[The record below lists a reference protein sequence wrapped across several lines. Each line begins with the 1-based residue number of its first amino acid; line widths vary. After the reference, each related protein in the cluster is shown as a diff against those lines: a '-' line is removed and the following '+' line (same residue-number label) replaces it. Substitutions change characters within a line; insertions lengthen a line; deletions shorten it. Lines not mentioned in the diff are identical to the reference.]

1 MVSEHSSNAFTGDQ
15 VSTPSG
21 QWAQM
26 SEEFPMD
33 YALMRVALAKE
44 STQREADE
52 RLASEVVN
60 AINEQHESA
69 VEQELEAETEVI
81 IDEIP
86 EVIAAADIDPQEI
99 LLQALEV
106 MYAKM
111 DIATYQSFDRDAYV
125 ARRDSSDARITN
137 EIDQKIV
144 DTYQPKPI
152 RIIKGNL
159 NKRQQSSQKIESLL
173 ALYDTTKDA
182 TLAFERTVRNVPSQ
196 LVAIVNELS
205 AANPVAAGE
214 PDEESRQ
221 YESHVQSNTETVIK
235 SAYALGADIARLTA
249 AQAEFTA
256 AYDAFIRS
264 TKYIEGIVK
273 AINQVSDDGEY
284 DEFDIVPE
292 PVTSVP
298 GSIKYDIDADDGPT
312 EASSPV
318 EGLLQGKSE
327 RFDDYKSLLGGVA
340 LAQPKLPGSSS
351 PSKRKSVFTRNK

>member
-1 MVSEHSSNAFTGDQ
+1 MVSEHSSNMFTGDQ
-15 VSTPSG
+15 VNMSSI
-21 QWAQM
+21 QRIQM
-26 SEEFPMD
+26 NEEFPMD

-52 RLASEVVN
+52 QLASEAVN
-60 AINEQHESA
+60 AISEQHLSA
-69 VEQELEAETEVI
+69 VEQEHEAEVEVI
-81 IDEIP
+81 VDETP
-86 EVIAAADIDPQEI
+86 EEVAVADTDPQED
-99 LLQALEV
+99 LLRALEV

-125 ARRDSSDARITN
+125 ARRDSPDARITN
-137 EIDQKIV
+137 EIDEKIA

-173 ALYDTTKDA
+173 ALYDTTKNA
-182 TLAFERTVRNVPSQ
+182 TLAFERTVRNVPSR

-205 AANPVAAGE
+205 AANQLTTGE

-221 YESHVQSNTETVIK
+221 YESQVQSNTETVIQ

-256 AYDAFIRS
+256 AHDAFIRS

-273 AINQVSDDGEY
+273 AINQVRDDGEY
-284 DEFDIVPE
+284 DEFDIAPE
-292 PVTSVP
+292 PVASTP
-298 GSIKYDIDADDGPT
+298 ESIKHDIDTDDSPT
-312 EASSPV
+312 QVSRPV
-318 EGLLQGKSE
+318 EGLLQGKLE
-327 RFDDYKSLLGGVA
+327 RDEYKSLLGGVA